1 MIHTLKH
8 TRVAYTTLFIVFLLF
23 TKQHV
28 VAQSLL
34 GDWHAKLEVPGSEL
48 ILKFTFEETPNGW
61 KGYMSVPQQFAQNIP
76 LSDVVFSANKLTFS
90 LPAARISYAGAWDDQ
105 KKEWNGT
112 FTQGMQFPLILQR
125 KEIEIKPQLRP
136 QEPKEPFTYISEN
149 INYKQEKENFAIGGT
164 ITFPKHT
171 KPVAAIILISGS
183 GQQDRNSE
191 IFNHKPFWVIADYLS
206 RNGYAVLRYDDRG
219 VGETGGKIETA
230 TSENFADDVRA
241 GIVYLKSRKEINPK
255 KIYLAGHSEGGILA
269 LLAAQNN
276 PDVAGIIS
284 MAGLG
289 IPGHELL
296 MKQSYLIAQAS
307 GLSGALLE
315 KSQNTN
321 KAIYDLILKNTS
333 DSELRIQVTKLFK
346 ESGLITDDNLI
357 EEQFNMINSPWF
369 KYFVKFDPAPYL
381 AQIKIPILI
390 LNGEKDLQVP
400 YASNIEGFNKAFAAS
415 GHKKYE
421 IKTYPQLNH
430 LFQTAQ
436 TGLVDE
442 YGKIEETFNEQVL
455 ADMKTWLDKQ
465 SGKK

>member
-1 MIHTLKH
+1 MKTSSIKSKII
-8 TRVAYTTLFIVFLLF
+8 YTLFSFFVLSSVLG
-23 TKQHV
+23 Q
-28 VAQSLL
+28 QLL
-34 GDWHAKLEVPGSEL
+34 GDWHAKLEIPGGDL
-48 ILKFTFEETPNGW
+48 LLKFTFEETPNGW
-61 KGYMSVPQQFAQNIP
+61 KGFMSVPQQNAQNIP
-76 LSDVVFSANKLTFS
+76 LTEVVFSERKLTFS
-90 LPAARISYAGAWDDQ
+90 LPAARISYEGAWDDQ

-112 FTQGMQFPLILQR
+112 FTQGMRFPLILQR
-125 KEIEIKPQLRP
+125 KEIELKPQLRP

-149 INYKQEKENFAIGGT
+149 INYKQEKENFTIGGT
-164 ITFPKHT
+164 LTFPKQT
-171 KPVAAIILISGS
+171 KPLAAIILISGS

-219 VGETGGKIETA
+219 VGDTGGKVETA

-241 GIVYLKSRKEINPK
+241 GIMYLKSRKEINPK

-269 LLAAQNN
+269 LLASQNN

-284 MAGLG
+284 LAGLG

-296 MKQSYLIAQAS
+296 IKQSYLIAQAS
-307 GLSGALLE
+307 GLSGAILE

-321 KAIYDLILKNTS
+321 KAIYDLILKNTPE
-333 DSELRIQVTKLFK
+333 SELRIQVTKLFK
-346 ESGLITDDNLI
+346 DSGLITDDNAI
-357 EEQFNMINSPWF
+357 EQQFQMINSPWF
-369 KYFVKFDPAPYL
+369 RYFVKFDPAPYL
-381 AQIKIPILI
+381 AQIKFPMLV

-400 YASNIEGFNKAFAAS
+400 YATNIEGFQKAFAAS

-421 IKTYPQLNH
+421 VKTYPQLNH

-442 YGKIEETFNEQVL
+442 YGKIEETFNELVL
-455 ADMKTWLDKQ
+455 TDIKTWLDKQ
-465 SGKK
+465 TGRK